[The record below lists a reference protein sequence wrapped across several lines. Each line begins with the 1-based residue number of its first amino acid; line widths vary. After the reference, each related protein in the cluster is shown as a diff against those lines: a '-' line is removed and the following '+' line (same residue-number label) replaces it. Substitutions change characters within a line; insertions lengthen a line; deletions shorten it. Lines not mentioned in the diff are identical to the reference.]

1 MARLSIFIDG
11 NYLEQVARAYNRRV
25 DFRKLAP
32 EITNTVSSGTFEP
45 LDLLRTYYYDCL
57 PYQSDPPTEAESRR
71 FAAKSSFFRI
81 LRTFERFEV
90 REGRLAYRGMDSRG
104 QPIFQQKRTDLLLG
118 LDFAMMSV
126 KGQISHAAVIAGDSD
141 FPPAFEAAKQEG
153 VSVWLFH
160 GPGRSTGR
168 ESSYAE
174 ELWQAADVRYEL
186 TMDFFE
192 RIKL

>member
-1 MARLSIFIDG
+1 MAKLSIFIDG
-11 NYLEQVARAYNRRV
+11 NYLEQVARSYNVRV

-32 EITNTVSSGTFEP
+32 EISRTVASKTLEP

-57 PYQSDPPTEAESRR
+57 PYQSNPPTEAESQR
-71 FAAKSSFFRI
+71 FAGKSSFFQR
-81 LRTFERFEV
+81 LRTFDRFEV
-90 REGRLAYRGMDSRG
+90 REGRLAYRGLDSRG

-118 LDFAMMSV
+118 LDFAMMSA
-126 KGQISHAAVIAGDSD
+126 KRQISHAAVVAGDSD
-141 FPPAFEAAKQEG
+141 FLPAFKAAKQEG

-168 ESSYAE
+168 DSSYAD
-174 ELWQAADVRYEL
+174 ELWQAADERYEL
-186 TMDFFE
+186 TAQFLE